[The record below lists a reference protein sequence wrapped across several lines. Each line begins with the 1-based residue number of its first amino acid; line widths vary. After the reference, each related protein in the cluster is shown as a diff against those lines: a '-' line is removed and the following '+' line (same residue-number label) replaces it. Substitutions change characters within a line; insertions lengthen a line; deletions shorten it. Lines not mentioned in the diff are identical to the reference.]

1 MEKGLW
7 IYRGRPVGE
16 APKSPQEIIRKN
28 GDSFTFVV
36 HSLGYVWLFMNTGII
51 LRFLQSYNI
60 VIYSEVYSFLQ
71 ICIMTY
77 M

>member
-36 HSLGYVWLFMNTGII
+36 YSLGYVWPFMNTGII
-51 LRFLQSYNI
+51 LRFLQSHNI

-77 M
+77 T